1 MSGRPLQVTVQE
13 ARTQL
18 SRLIHR
24 AQAGE
29 EVIIA
34 RGDKP
39 VVRLVAID
47 GSLLPRNLGGAP
59 GLVEYMADDFN
70 AETDDFGAYAP
81 SESKS
86 MRW

>member
-13 ARTQL
+13 ARIQL
-18 SRLIHR
+18 SRLIRR

-29 EVIIA
+29 EVVIA
-34 RGDKP
+34 RDDTP
-39 VVRLVAID
+39 VARLVAID
-47 GSLLPRNLGGAP
+47 GAPPGRRLGGAP

-81 SESKS
+81 SES
-86 MRW
+86 

>member
-1 MSGRPLQVTVQE
+1 MAQVTVHE
-13 ARTQL
+13 AKTHL

-34 RGDKP
+34 RGDTP

-47 GSLLPRNLGGAP
+47 GAPQPRRLGGAP

-70 AETDDFGAYAP
+70 AEIDDFGAYAP
-81 SESKS
+81 SDS
-86 MRW
+86 